1 MDFRGLVKFT
11 LVDYPG
17 KIGCIV
23 FSGGCNLRCPFC
35 HNPCLVF
42 DPASQP
48 RVTET
53 EFFNFL
59 KRRKGLLEGVVFS
72 GGEPL
77 LHPDAPDAIGK
88 VREMGY
94 AVKVDTNGTLP
105 ERVEALLRTAG
116 ADAFGID
123 YKAPAAAYGA
133 LTGSSDPEV
142 AEKVFASIRF
152 ALNSGA
158 ELDVRTTVHRSLLNE
173 AALETMF
180 RELDGIGV
188 KRWTLQQ
195 YNPVEVIDDELS
207 QKPTYSDAEL
217 VRIARGFGSRVRV
230 RGLSGRIVETA

>member
-48 RVTET
+48 RVTEK
-53 EFFNFL
+53 EFFHFL
-59 KRRKGLLEGVVFS
+59 ERRKGLLEGVVFS

-77 LHPDAPDAIGK
+77 LHPDAPDVVAK

-94 AVKVDTNGTLP
+94 AAKIDTNGTLP
-105 ERVEALLRTAG
+105 ERLETLLEKSG

-123 YKAPAAAYGA
+123 CKAPAGRYAA

-142 AEKVFASIRF
+142 AKKVYASIRL
-152 ALNSGA
+152 AQESGA
-158 ELDVRTTVHRSLLNE
+158 ELDIRTTVHRALLDE
-173 AALETMF
+173 EALETMF
-180 RELDGIGV
+180 DEIRAAGV
-188 KRWTLQQ
+188 TMWTLQQ

-207 QKPTYSDAEL
+207 KKKTYSDAEL
-217 VRIARGFGSRVRV
+217 VRIARRFGPGVRV
-230 RGLSGRIVETA
+230 RGLTGRIVEKA